1 MAQRSSLCITK
12 SGKVIIAITD
22 LNLLLT
28 PTQLAHL
35 VKKLDCY
42 NALNLD
48 RGTDFFSIICLN
60 Q

>member
-1 MAQRSSLCITK
+1 M
-12 SGKVIIAITD
+12 GKVIIAITN

-35 VKKLDCY
+35 VKKLNCY

-48 RGTDFFSIICLN
+48 GGTSSQLFARINNFSLN
-60 Q
+60 VPSFDQ